1 MPNIEEVK
9 TTINN
14 LIVEKLSVNEELIK
28 PEANFINDL
37 GADSLD
43 IVQFV
48 MDLEEE
54 FDVEISDED
63 SEKLSTVGDVYK
75 YVEEKL
81 K

>member
-1 MPNIEEVK
+1 MSNIEEVK

-14 LIVEKLSVNEELIK
+14 LIVEKLSVNEDLIK
-28 PEANFINDL
+28 PEASFINDL